1 MKLTYQSYGS
11 SIQLYIEG
19 TPQEAYGKYL
29 SLFNWN
35 ATSTGKDGGSWA
47 FDEVK
52 WVKDGVIAVW
62 TTLERLENY
71 FFNLHTTSMTKGNT
85 RHLKGQKDGVKDAA
99 LAAAKADLAA
109 ITHETYRS
117 VNGAF
122 VEHEFGTIV
131 AEKPDLDLKDYFITK
146 GLQGA

>member
-19 TPQEAYGKYL
+19 TPAEAYGKYL
-29 SLFNWN
+29 SLFNWG
-35 ATSTGKDGGSWA
+35 ATSTGKDGSSWEFNQVA
-47 FDEVK
+47 

-62 TTLERLENY
+62 TTMERLKEY
-71 FFNLHTTSMTKGNT
+71 LFNLHTTRLTKGNT
-85 RHLKGQKDGVKDAA
+85 NHLKGQKDGVKDAA
-99 LAAAKADLAA
+99 RAAAEADFAA
-109 ITHETYRS
+109 IQHETYRS
-117 VNGAF
+117 VNGSF